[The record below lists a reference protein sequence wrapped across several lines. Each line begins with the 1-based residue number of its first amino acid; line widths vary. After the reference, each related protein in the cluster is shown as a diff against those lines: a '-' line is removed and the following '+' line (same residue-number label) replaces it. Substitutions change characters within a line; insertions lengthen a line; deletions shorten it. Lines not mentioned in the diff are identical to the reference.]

1 MSHRDELIQAFI
13 AHYDALRARVERRV
27 RSPEL
32 AADIVQDCYLRIVE
46 HDPAV
51 PIENPLA
58 FLHRVIGNLTIDRL
72 REREV
77 RARRDG
83 TEEMQQEMPDDAPCN
98 ETVLLARQR
107 LSLLMQAV
115 DELPPRCREVFILRK
130 LRHLEYDDIAS
141 RMGISR
147 NMVEK
152 HLRKALLHCQARLA
166 EYD

>member
-1 MSHRDELIQAFI
+1 MSHRDELIQAFLT
-13 AHYDALRARVERRV
+13 HYDTLRARVERRV

-51 PIENPLA
+51 RIDNPLA

-72 REREV
+72 RELEV
-77 RARRDG
+77 RTRG
-83 TEEMQQEMPDDAPCN
+83 TETDEPSAEIADHAPGN
-98 ETVLLARQR
+98 EAILLGRQR
-107 LSLLMQAV
+107 LALLMQAV

-130 LRHLEYDDIAS
+130 LRHLEYDDIAH

-166 EYD
+166 EHE